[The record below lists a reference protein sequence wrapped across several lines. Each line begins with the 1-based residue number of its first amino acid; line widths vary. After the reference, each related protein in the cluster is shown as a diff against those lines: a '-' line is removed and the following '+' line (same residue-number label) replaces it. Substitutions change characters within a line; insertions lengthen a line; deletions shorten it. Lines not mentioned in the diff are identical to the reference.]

1 MKVKS
6 KIYILFAMRKWPLNY
21 ILWRM
26 DTAYPNGWKYI
37 ILNPLVF
44 IKDLLKY
51 LSWCQMIDENE
62 KK

>member
-1 MKVKS
+1 
-6 KIYILFAMRKWPLNY
+6 
-21 ILWRM
+21 M

-44 IKDLLKY
+44 VKDLLKY
-51 LSWCQMIDENE
+51 LSWCQMIDRND